1 MEQPVTSPAIP
12 RVFISQLT
20 FSDGTEV
27 PLSPNDIEL
36 VVGPNNAGKSA
47 ALRGVR
53 DKLGNSS
60 ASNPVLQNLTVQ
72 KTGTRDDFITW
83 LLGWTVP
90 QMGSLPDNPVYQA
103 LGLASIEIRLTMI
116 GSGLTMFWVIWRAG
130 FATCCLL
137 TNAFKSAIPLVTSH
151 SRTTVPIIRFISSCV
166 MTRLSSALV
175 RSFEGLLVSILL
187 FTETREC
194 TFPCMWG
201 AVRPH

>member
-103 LGLASIEIRLTMI
+103 LGLALNRNQAHYD
-116 GSGLTMFWVIWRAG
+116 W
-130 FATCCLL
+130 
-137 TNAFKSAIPLVTSH
+137 
-151 SRTTVPIIRFISSCV
+151 
-166 MTRLSSALV
+166 
-175 RSFEGLLVSILL
+175 
-187 FTETREC
+187 
-194 TFPCMWG
+194 
-201 AVRPH
+201 